1 MDEVQVDAEG
11 LVALAA
17 CCEQHGASL
26 VSVNAPSVGGG
37 GFEPSAAAVR
47 AAHAEVSTT
56 GARLSARMVST
67 ATALSCAAHGYTA
80 TDDDNASDIAA
91 VIAQGVTA
99 V

>member
-1 MDEVQVDAEG
+1 MDVVQVDAEG

-17 CCEQHGASL
+17 RCEQHGASL
-26 VSVNAPSVGGG
+26 GSVNPPSVGGG

-47 AAHAEVSTT
+47 AVHAEVSAT

-67 ATALSCAAHGYTA
+67 AAALTGAARGYTA

-91 VIAQGVTA
+91 VAAQGVTA

>member
-1 MDEVQVDAEG
+1 VQVDAEG

-17 CCEQHGASL
+17 RCEQHGASL
-26 VSVNAPSVGGG
+26 GLVNAPAAGGG

-47 AAHAEVSTT
+47 AAHAEVSAT

-67 ATALSCAAHGYTA
+67 AAALAGAAHGYAA

-91 VIAQGVTA
+91 VTAQGVTA